1 MGPGRRRD
9 RLGPRVFG
17 GADVFVVP
25 LLYSATM
32 RRARSHRTA
41 HRYKRTHPTDTMNAL
56 KIFGIALI
64 VAGMLALVYRGFSYT
79 KETHETKLGPLQF
92 TVKEKE
98 TIEIPV
104 WAGVGA
110 IVVGVGLI
118 LVGQKKR

>member
-1 MGPGRRRD
+1 
-9 RLGPRVFG
+9 
-17 GADVFVVP
+17 
-25 LLYSATM
+25 
-32 RRARSHRTA
+32 
-41 HRYKRTHPTDTMNAL
+41 MNAL